1 MQFSVLF
8 CCSQISLLK
17 YSKNDNVSQFGFRVS
32 TRKAAMENGQ
42 DGVNG
47 TSPLMYQSATR

>member
-1 MQFSVLF
+1 MQFNVLF

-17 YSKNDNVSQFGFRVS
+17 YSKNDNVSQYNSIVS
-32 TRKAAMENGQ
+32 TRKAAMENGL
-42 DGVNG
+42 DGVTG

>member
-8 CCSQISLLK
+8 YCSQISLLK
-17 YSKNDNVSQFGFRVS
+17 YSKNDNVSQYNSIVS
-32 TRKAAMENGQ
+32 TRKAAMENDQ

>member
-8 CCSQISLLK
+8 YCYQIFVPK
-17 YSKNDNVSQFGFRVS
+17 YSKNDNVSQPGIIVFA
-32 TRKAAMENGQ
+32 RKAAMENGQ

-47 TSPLMYQSATR
+47 ISPLPYQSAIR